1 MSEDYSYSG
10 KNKITEYGPENLNHH
25 SEKLKT
31 GKLGNKIPNSGFIEN
46 RRFRRRF
53 QRLMKNRKVLK
64 AEQEMIK
71 FQKFSTICAVAAVPV
86 SGEEGLVKLFLMM
99 SQEAWRLFLK
109 IGDFILQSLKKFGT
123 FLMKLILQ
131 HPYFSLFAV
140 FTSCALLL
148 FNHLATKFGRKL
160 QWYDRLLIIVLALL
174 ATLLLSVVIKTEA
187 LKTIIEWLKKI
198 LIQIIMGLRSLTSL
212 LDSHMQDKDLVS
224 ISKPKSSKGED
235 LKVFVFFSVITAITT
250 RCLLELFKR
259 KVVGD
264 GPLTTEIINILELD
278 IDLSDYLPK
287 VGRNS

>member
-1 MSEDYSYSG
+1 MKG
-10 KNKITEYGPENLNHH
+10 NLNHH
-25 SEKLKT
+25 SDKLKT
-31 GKLGNKIPNSGFIEN
+31 SKLEDDYIAKIPNSGFREN

-64 AEQEMIK
+64 AEQEMMK
-71 FQKFSTICAVAAVPV
+71 FQKFSTICAFTIAPV

-109 IGDFILQSLKKFGT
+109 IGDLIIQSLKKFGT
-123 FLMKLILQ
+123 YVIKLIMQ

-148 FNHLATKFGRKL
+148 FNHLARKFGRKL
-160 QWYDRLLIIVLALL
+160 QWYDRLLIIILALI
-174 ATLLLSVVIKTEA
+174 ATLLLSVAIKSEA
-187 LKTIIEWLKKI
+187 FKTILEWLKKI
-198 LIQIIMGLRSLTSL
+198 LIRIILGLRSLTSF
-212 LDSHMQDKDLVS
+212 LDSHTQDKDLVS
-224 ISKPKSSKGED
+224 RSKPKSSKGED

-250 RCLLELFKR
+250 KCLLQLFKR

-264 GPLTTEIINILELD
+264 GPFTTELINILELD

>member
-1 MSEDYSYSG
+1 MCEDYLYS
-10 KNKITEYGPENLNHH
+10 EENLNYD

-31 GKLGNKIPNSGFIEN
+31 DKRLVAKIPNSVFRKN
-46 RRFRRRF
+46 RGFRRRF

-71 FQKFSTICAVAAVPV
+71 FQKVSTICAVAAVPV

-109 IGDFILQSLKKFGT
+109 IGDLILQSLKKFGT
-123 FLMKLILQ
+123 YVMKLLMQ

-140 FTSCALLL
+140 FASCALLL

-160 QWYDRLLIIVLALL
+160 QWYDRLLIIILALL
-174 ATLLLSVVIKTEA
+174 ATLLLSVAIKTEA

-198 LIQIIMGLRSLTSL
+198 LIRIILGLRSLISL
-212 LDSHMQDKDLVS
+212 LDSHTQDKDPIS
-224 ISKPKSSKGED
+224 RSKPKSSKGED

-250 RCLLELFKR
+250 RCLLQLFKR
-259 KVVGD
+259 KVLGD
-264 GPLTTEIINILELD
+264 GPLATKLINILELD
-278 IDLSDYLPK
+278 IDRHRSK
-287 VGRNS
+287 

>member
-1 MSEDYSYSG
+1 M
-10 KNKITEYGPENLNHH
+10 TA
-25 SEKLKT
+25 
-31 GKLGNKIPNSGFIEN
+31 KIPNSGFRNN

-71 FQKFSTICAVAAVPV
+71 FQKFSTICAFTVAPV

-109 IGDFILQSLKKFGT
+109 IGDLILHYLKKFGT
-123 FLMKLILQ
+123 YVMKLIMQ

-140 FTSCALLL
+140 FVSGALLL
-148 FNHLATKFGRKL
+148 LNRLATKFGRKV
-160 QWYDRLLIIVLALL
+160 QWYDRLLTIILALL
-174 ATLLLSVVIKTEA
+174 ATWLLNVVIKTEA
-187 LKTIIEWLKKI
+187 LKTILEWLKKI
-198 LIQIIMGLRSLTSL
+198 LIRIILGLRSLTSL
-212 LDSHMQDKDLVS
+212 LDSYTQDKDRVS
-224 ISKPKSSKGED
+224 RSNPKSSKGED

-250 RCLLELFKR
+250 RFLLQLFKH

-264 GPLTTEIINILELD
+264 GPFTTELINILELE

-287 VGRNS
+287 LGKNS